1 MLTKPMRAFEA
12 LQEAQKIALAPFI
25 FQTVVA
31 LKKLGIL
38 NFIFDNNA
46 KGGVNIEEIST
57 ALSLSEYGLGV
68 LLEMAESANVVSK
81 DDSDRYELTKT
92 GYFLNY
98 NPVTGVNIDFTNE
111 ICYKGLFHL
120 KDSIEKGHP
129 EGLKELGDWPNIY
142 HGLSQLNHNEQKA
155 WFSFDHYYSDEIFQ
169 VALDTLFQK
178 KPKVVYDIGGNTG
191 KFAVACCTSDPDIK
205 VHIFDLPGQLAKALA
220 NAESKGFADRI
231 TGTEIDWLSEN
242 PQIPKGAD
250 TIWMCQFL
258 DCFSKEEIA
267 KILSVAVMAMDA
279 ETDLIIIETFTDRQ
293 KFGSAKLVLEA
304 TSLYFTALA
313 NGNSKMYKS
322 SEFETLISEA
332 GLLITADRPLGEY
345 HTVLRCKKA

>member
-1 MLTKPMRAFEA
+1 MRAFDA
-12 LQEAQKIALAPFI
+12 LQEAQKIAFAPFI
-25 FQTVVA
+25 FQTVVS

-38 NFIFDNNA
+38 DFIFDNNT
-46 KGGVNIEEIST
+46 KGGVTLEEIST
-57 ALSLSEYGLGV
+57 AMSISEYGLSV
-68 LLEMAESANVVSK
+68 LLEMAESSSIVSK
-81 DDSDRYELTKT
+81 DEANKYELTKI

-98 NPVTGVNIDFTNE
+98 NPVTAVNIDFTND

-120 KDSIEKGHP
+120 KDSIETGNP

-142 HGLSQLNHNEQKA
+142 RGLSQLTDKERKA
-155 WFSFDHYYSDEIFQ
+155 WFEFDHYYSDEIFQ
-169 VALDTLFQK
+169 EALDSLFQK
-178 KPKVVYDIGGNTG
+178 RPKVVYDIGGNTG
-191 KFAVACCTSDPDIK
+191 KFAVACCTFDENIK

-231 TGTEIDWLSEN
+231 KGTEIDWLSDN

-258 DCFSKEEIA
+258 DCFSKKEIL
-267 KILSVAVMAMDA
+267 KILSVAAKAMEDDT
-279 ETDLIIIETFTDRQ
+279 ELIIIETFTDRQ
-293 KFGSAKLVLEA
+293 KFGSAKLILEA

-332 GLLITADRPLGEY
+332 GLTITADTQLGEY
-345 HTVLRCKKA
+345 HSMLRCKKK